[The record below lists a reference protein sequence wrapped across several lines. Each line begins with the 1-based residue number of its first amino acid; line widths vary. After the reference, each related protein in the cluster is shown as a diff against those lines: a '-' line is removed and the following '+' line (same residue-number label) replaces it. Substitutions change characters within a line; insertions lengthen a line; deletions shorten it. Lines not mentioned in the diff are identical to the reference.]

1 MTKMRKIYVLDE
13 AGHLQEIDAGITEY
27 SELRDAPI
35 YTTYNGVQLV
45 NSTVSLNQQEELVIT
60 AAEGVNAWSDAELL
74 TFCSKAT
81 DGRYDVLTAA
91 QGHEILLIDSTN
103 EKLGRRYRR
112 IGVDQ
117 DQIYDLDI
125 AKWITI
131 TDTTAKNLI
140 FQFLNQ
146 DEIKDSMVVGDP
158 LVLKFYYY
166 SNVGTARVTVTM
178 NGTTFTVGTVS
189 SGENIDI
196 DLTRRVVD
204 GSNKISVKFTNDATY
219 AFVPELDING
229 INITYSP
236 EFNQYKNFS
245 DNINFDYA
253 CSGSSNKVVHFEV
266 INANGETYHHSV
278 AHNAGYYGSSATLK
292 AEWFA
297 KGENTIKTY
306 MQAVDENGAEVT
318 RTITTTYKI
327 PFLTDDDPLLMVY
340 YEDWNDL
347 KQYASISIPYYIW
360 KRGETAASLD
370 SIKFAME
377 SDAITPNGKI
387 EYEYNT
393 SDPGALVNYLQYNT
407 VHRWLIS
414 SLPTSYIGTEDKKM
428 AFSIQGIYGE
438 SSTNKYLKT
447 GVTVKSSS
455 SAMQTVEGYKFN
467 FSATDLTRAT
477 DIWTSTGTD
486 VKTMTL
492 KDFNWNTDGIQ
503 IDEEGNQS
511 LHFAPAATAVLS
523 ETTNPLFGAYNQ
535 RYSLEVSFKVAA
547 SASEDVIAK
556 YYDPNAMNPDAYG
569 LFIYPNKALFKYS
582 GGTSEINYIAGERTH
597 LAYVICNKTV
607 TDEDLTT
614 GQGTKTANMLYLF
627 VYLNGILSQ
636 MKPIAT
642 NTTFPSNCGT
652 MEFNCN
658 NNDFDLYV
666 FRGYSTSLS
675 SAQVLQNYIAT
686 FGDAAKKEQIY
697 LANNLYDATKSTGV
711 QGEFEIDF
719 NQVKGK
725 IPCYVMVMDTLP
737 RTKDYLNVLGIY
749 YEKEGE
755 VNVEPGAWVE
765 KMKQDLTGIPKAT
778 TYYYYREQK
787 KDADGNVIPGQYTAW
802 KRNKP
807 IEVGGQGTSSL
818 AYPRHNFKFK
828 HNKNNQFYIKGHTAG
843 PDRTFTFKAD
853 YMDSSGANNIGNA
866 QVLDNAIV
874 REKWV
879 GTPVASKPNLRVNL
893 DGFPVAVFWCQS
905 SNGLKGG
912 VVQDENAKDVFDHKD
927 KPLYDAITVNSEN
940 PLVGEVTPLNPKYL
954 GTFNF
959 NYDKKAKKL
968 LGWDED
974 IFQGFEFRGNSS
986 KCNLFRGFENFSAFA
1001 STSEG
1006 FEWRWTWC
1014 SDFIDDFHD
1023 GNLDVTIDG
1032 GYVKEVE
1039 IEDDTAIV
1047 AGTEAEYLAGDADC
1061 IDAYNRYYVEKD
1073 GKQLQLVLANE
1084 DGTYSPINYI
1094 SFNEGNKNWKIS
1106 KCEGISKPDIGIC
1119 LEYGVKLA
1127 EKDGVMSLVYQ
1138 LPYGISNEEPLG
1150 KEYEDGSH
1158 YYKFSWNPEHEF
1170 KFEYNTEAE
1179 YFQNIDNWTAFAP
1192 ITQIKA
1198 KKISYVENAEGTHI
1212 YDNDLAEYHTM
1223 AAYAADTDFDKLDK
1237 EGNRLFSEERYNEV
1251 VEYLDLDGTEEVITW
1266 DYMKFT
1272 MKNWC
1277 YVNEAIN
1284 HCDVKDARSVLDS
1297 NITWGDNGKG
1307 LFVWDALTNYM
1318 AASITTGLCDNF
1330 AKNMFMHSYDGGLTW
1345 SPAWYDMDTCFGLNN
1360 EGAYTKMYD
1369 VDFMDLDST
1378 GARAFNGSN
1387 SKLWEIIYYNY
1398 ANQLQSMYQYL
1409 RTNNYISYDKIMN
1422 VIDDGNIKYK
1432 SEAMY
1437 NANAVFRYM
1446 EPLAWHSNVKP
1457 EAAQGNRLPLLKY
1470 WNSKRQTFLDSRYE
1484 GTGWTTDTIV
1494 LRLNNTQPVTFNLVP
1509 DTNMFLGANFNSGQA
1524 TVPSVKSPT
1533 KILAGEA
1540 WQCSYGAST
1549 NLNTYIYGASHL
1561 LEVGDLSLCNSTEY
1575 SVATAVNLRELK
1587 IGDEVHPPKVTTK
1600 LNLSTVTPY
1609 TNLKL
1614 LDLTN
1619 VSLDNPNLNLTF
1631 GESGKNLTPALQV
1644 LKLKGSNTEYLT
1656 LADYTPLTYLSLS
1669 DNLRNVVLKNLLV
1682 LKELYPG
1689 NLSSVETVTIL
1700 NCPVVDQYELIKH
1713 LVNRNVTIS
1722 IDNLQVPKEKAVN
1735 SQWMDWLVN
1744 IKATVSGGHIFV
1756 QGLDES
1762 VLDKYK
1768 TQWPDVQFELEQIFA
1783 DEVIF
1788 GVSGEGE

>member
-1 MTKMRKIYVLDE
+1 MRKIYVLDE

-27 SELRDAPI
+27 SELLDAPI
-35 YTTYNGVQLV
+35 YVKYKGVQLV
-45 NSTVSLNQQEELVIT
+45 NSTIALDENEELVVT
-60 AAEGVNAWSDAELL
+60 AANSHAWSDAELL
-74 TFCSKAT
+74 TFCDKAE
-81 DGRYDVLTAA
+81 DGRYDILTAT
-91 QGHEILLIDSTN
+91 QGHEILIIDSTN

-117 DQIYDLDI
+117 DQIYDLEV

-204 GSNKISVKFTNDATY
+204 GPNKISVKFTNDATY

-229 INITYSP
+229 INITYVP

-245 DNINFDYA
+245 DNINFNYA
-253 CSGSSNKVVHFEV
+253 CSGSSAKVVHFD
-266 INANGETYHHSV
+266 ITNANGEKFHHSV
-278 AHNAGYYGSSATLK
+278 AHSSGYFGSSATLK
-292 AEWFA
+292 SEWFA
-297 KGENTIKTY
+297 KGENYIETY

-318 RTITTTYKI
+318 RTITSSYKV
-327 PFLTDDDPLLMVY
+327 PFLTDDEPLLMVY
-340 YEDWNDL
+340 YDEWDDL

-370 SIKFAME
+370 SIKFAMV
-377 SDAITPNGKI
+377 SDAITPGGKI
-387 EYEYNT
+387 EYEYGT
-393 SDPGALVNYLQYNT
+393 ADPGAAVNYLQYN
-407 VHRWLIS
+407 VAHKWLIS
-414 SLPTSYIGTEDKKM
+414 SLPTSYVSTDDKKM
-428 AFSIQGIYGE
+428 SFSIQGQYGE
-438 SSTNKYLKT
+438 TLTNQYLKT

-467 FSATDLTRAT
+467 FAATDLTRAT
-477 DIWTSTGTD
+477 TSWTSTGSD
-486 VKTMTL
+486 PKTMTL
-492 KDFNWNTDGIQ
+492 QDFNWNTDGIQ
-503 IDEEGNQS
+503 IDAEGNQS
-511 LHFAPAATAVLS
+511 LHFAPAATAKIS
-523 ETTNPLFGAYNQ
+523 EATNPLFGAYNQ
-535 RYSLEVSFKVAA
+535 PYSLEVCFKVSA
-547 SASEDVIAK
+547 SASEGVIAK
-556 YYDPNAMNPDAYG
+556 YYDPTAMNPDAYG

-597 LAYVICNKTV
+597 LSYVICNKTV
-607 TDEDLTT
+607 TDDDLTT
-614 GQGTKTANMLYLF
+614 GSGEKTANMLYLF

-675 SAQVLQNYIAT
+675 SAQVLQNYIST

-697 LANNLYDATKSTGV
+697 LANNLYDATRATGV

-719 NQVKGK
+719 NKVKGK

-737 RTKDYLNVLGIY
+737 RTKDYLSVLGIY

-755 VNVEPGAWVE
+755 VNVEPGAWVK
-765 KMKQDLTGIPKAT
+765 KMNQDLTGIPKAT
-778 TYYYYREQK
+778 TYYYYREAIK
-787 KDADGNVIPGQYTAW
+787 EGDTVVGYGDWV
-802 KRNKP
+802 RNKP

-828 HNKNNQFYIKGHTAG
+828 HNKNNKFYIKGHTKG

-874 REKWV
+874 RSKWIN
-879 GTPVASKPNLRVNL
+879 TPVEKDASLRVNL

-905 SNGLKGG
+905 SGLKGG
-912 VVQDENAKDVFDHKD
+912 VVQDENATGVYDHKGNQ
-927 KPLYDAITVNSEN
+927 LFDAITVNAEN
-940 PLVGEVTPLNPKYL
+940 PQVGEVTPLNPKYL

-959 NYDKKAKKL
+959 NYDKKAKDL

-986 KCNLFRGFENFSAFA
+986 SCDLFRGFENFAAMA

-1006 FEWRWTWC
+1006 FEWRWTYC

-1023 GNLDVTIDG
+1023 GNLSVTIDG
-1032 GYVKEVE
+1032 GYVKEVDV
-1039 IEDDTAIV
+1039 DDGTAIV
-1047 AGTEAEYLAGDADC
+1047 NGTEAEYLAGDADC

-1073 GKQLQLVLANE
+1073 GEQLQLYYE
-1084 DGTYSPINYI
+1084 DSNGDYQPINYLAI
-1094 SFNEGNKNWKIS
+1094 NPENKNWKLS

-1127 EKDGVMSLVYQ
+1127 EKDGVMSFVYQ
-1138 LPYGISNEEPLG
+1138 LPYGITSAKPLG
-1150 KEYEDGSH
+1150 EAYPDGSH

-1170 KFEYNTEAE
+1170 KFEYNTDTE
-1179 YFQNIDNWTAFAP
+1179 YFQNIENWTAFAP
-1192 ITQIKA
+1192 LTKVKA
-1198 KKISYVENAEGTHI
+1198 KKVSYIEDAAGTHV
-1212 YDNDLAEYHTM
+1212 YDKGLKEYHTM
-1223 AAYAADTDFDKLDK
+1223 AAYKSGTDFGDETK
-1237 EGNRLFSEERYNEV
+1237 FSVERYNEV
-1251 VEYLDLDGTEEVITW
+1251 IEYLDLDGTEEVITW
-1266 DYMKFT
+1266 DFAKFVF
-1272 MKNWC
+1272 KNWC

-1284 HCDVKDARSVLDS
+1284 NCDPKDYQKVLDS
-1297 NITWGDNGKG
+1297 RITTDYNGCG
-1307 LFVWDALTNYM
+1307 LFTWEAMLNYM
-1318 AASITTGLCDNF
+1318 AASIVTGLCDNF

-1360 EGAYTKMYD
+1360 EGAYTKLYD
-1369 VDFMDLDST
+1369 VDFMDMDTT

-1387 SKLWEIIYYNY
+1387 SKLWEILYNSFF
-1398 ANQLQSMYQYL
+1398 NELQKMYQYL
-1409 RTNNYISYDKIMN
+1409 RTNNYISYDKIMEI
-1422 VIDDGNIKYK
+1422 IDDGNIAYK
-1432 SEAMY
+1432 SASMY

-1484 GTGWTTDTIV
+1484 GAGWTTDTIV
-1494 LRLNNTQPVTFNLVP
+1494 LRLNNTVPVTFNLVP

-1540 WQCSYGAST
+1540 WQCSYTPST

-1575 SVATAVNLRELK
+1575 SVATATNLRELK

-1609 TNLKL
+1609 ANLKL

-1619 VSLDNPNLNLTF
+1619 VSLDNTNLNLTF
-1631 GESGKNLTPALQV
+1631 GEDAKNLTPALQT
-1644 LKLKGSNTEYLT
+1644 LKLKGSNAEYLT
-1656 LADYTPLTYLSLS
+1656 LADYTPVTYMSLS
-1669 DNLRNVVLKNLLV
+1669 DRLKNITLKNLLV
-1682 LKELYPG
+1682 LKELDPG
-1689 NLSSVETVTIL
+1689 SMAAAESVTVL
-1700 NCPVVDQYELIKH
+1700 NCPVVDQYELIKG
-1713 LVNRNVTIS
+1713 LVNRIITIS
-1722 IDNLQVPKEKAVN
+1722 LDNLQVPREKAVN

-1744 IKATVSGGHIFV
+1744 IGASITGGSVYV
-1756 QGLDES
+1756 QGLDET
-1762 VLDKYK
+1762 VLTKYQ
-1768 TQWPDVQFELEQIFA
+1768 TQWPDVEFHLEQIFA